1 MFRYSFAVRPGDR
14 NLMPSDVAYAK
25 INLALHVRHRRQD
38 GYHELETL
46 FAFLDDG
53 DRLSIISA
61 EAFSLDE
68 TGPFSGRA
76 GPSESNL
83 ITRAARLAG
92 NGELPPVCITLDKR
106 LPVAAGLGGGSADA
120 AATLRL
126 LGAADR
132 LGFAALLG
140 ADVPACMASVPVK
153 GTGTGIELSP
163 VTNDVQGL
171 ACLIV
176 NPMMSLPTGPV
187 FAQWDGVDRGPM
199 PNGSARDVM
208 FGGRNDL
215 EAAAIALCPVVRDVL
230 AMLHKTDPLLA
241 RMSGSGAS
249 CFALYESYDE
259 AAMHER
265 KLRQHPHR
273 GWWTMLG
280 RLR

>member
-1 MFRYSFAVRPGDR
+1 
-14 NLMPSDVAYAK
+14 MPSDVAYAK

-46 FAFLDDG
+46 FAFLDEG
-53 DRLSIISA
+53 DRLSMIAA
-61 EAFSLDE
+61 EAFSLNE

-76 GPSESNL
+76 GPPESNL

-92 NGELPPVCITLDKR
+92 NGNLPPVCITLDKR

-126 LGAADR
+126 LGAPDR
-132 LGFAALLG
+132 LDFAALLG

-163 VTNDVQGL
+163 ITNDVQGL

-176 NPMMSLPTGPV
+176 NPMISLPTGPV
-187 FAQWDGVDRGPM
+187 FAKWDGIDRGQM
-199 PNGSARDVM
+199 PIGSASDVM

-215 EAAAIALCPVVRDVL
+215 EDPAIALCPVIRDVL
-230 AMLHKTDPLLA
+230 AALRATRPLLA
-241 RMSGSGAS
+241 RMSGSGAC
-249 CFALYESYDE
+249 CFALYESDDE
-259 AAMHER
+259 AANHER
-265 KLRQHPHR
+265 EVRRHKHP
-273 GWWTMLG
+273 GWWTMVG